1 VSATFHPSGST
12 PLPVI
17 ERSGS
22 RPSTCVYV
30 VPYAS
35 VASEPSPVVKEIESQ
50 SPTMPELPPEKETAA
65 SEDKT
70 LETRTRKNATISAIK

>member
-1 VSATFHPSGST
+1 M
-12 PLPVI
+12 

-35 VASEPSPVVKEIESQ
+35 EASEPSPVVKEIENQ
-50 SPTMPELPPEKETAA
+50 FPTMPELPPENETAA
-65 SEDKT
+65 SAGKT
-70 LETRTRKNATISAIK
+70 LATRTGKNAAIRAIR